1 MLFLLLAI
9 IFYIVSILNN
19 ITKHS
24 KKEGNIMRPP
34 LRELRNKLIRELRTL
49 SDLNTSGTY
58 KCVVMKDFKLAVKR
72 VLTATNKIN
81 STYKINSER
90 VIRKAMTDFL
100 RSWYIYEVERGYC
113 QEYVSIDHD
122 LCAEV
127 KGFLMVEDWC
137 ETFSFIDSHHTEED
151 SKSV

>member
-1 MLFLLLAI
+1 M
-9 IFYIVSILNN
+9 VSILNN

-49 SDLNTSGTY
+49 SDLNTSGAKIFDSIREGQGVAGTY

-113 QEYVSIDHD
+113 QEYVSIDHA
-122 LCAEV
+122 LCTEV

-137 ETFSFIDSHHTEED
+137 ETEED